1 MKRIDALKED
11 YKKHGYSLISEKN
24 GVLVF
29 DTDSDFYQKNV
40 KTEIH
45 KTHPIFTDK
54 FGKQVG
60 NKSTCIVHNMCG
72 HCKVHLIGDTCPIC
86 KRKYKIKIRKPHIPY
101 PEEANGQL

>member
-11 YKKHGYSLISEKN
+11 YSKHGYNIISERN
-24 GVLVF
+24 GIMVF
-29 DTDSDFYQKNV
+29 ETDRDDYMKNV
-40 KTEIH
+40 DPKIH

-54 FGKQVG
+54 FGKQMG

-72 HCKVHLIGDTCPIC
+72 HCKVHLIEDTCPVC

-101 PEEANGQL
+101 PKENYGNI